1 MYDGKSDPRSH
12 VSHYRQMMALW
23 SHHDALM
30 CKVCPFFLDHL
41 RLKWFHKITF
51 GSIESFVQLFKSFV
65 ARFVINMRHTK
76 AQVLFSQS
84 ERNEMLRNYSRRYW
98 ELYNEIDGCS
108 EKLAVVS
115 YELTLTPEEMLWD
128 DLPVDPPI

>member
-1 MYDGKSDPRSH
+1 
-12 VSHYRQMMALW
+12 
-23 SHHDALM
+23 
-30 CKVCPFFLDHL
+30 
-41 RLKWFHKITF
+41 
-51 GSIESFVQLFKSFV
+51 
-65 ARFVINMRHTK
+65 MRHTK

-128 DLPVDPPI
+128 DLTLDPPI